1 MSPLSSLLLVAGRE
15 LRETFRRK
23 SYWTVLGLLVVGAT
37 LAVGLPDVI
46 GGDDDRTTYDVAV
59 VGATDSLV
67 VRLGGAGAAI
77 DADIEVRTVVDGPT
91 AERLV
96 ADDVIDLALI
106 AGSDPAPTIVVE
118 EDHDRLVILV
128 QQVVATEQLTAALG
142 EAGVSPDEVAA
153 ALDAPRPAV
162 RHLDEGR
169 ESRRGGA
176 SILSLLVY
184 FLLIVLMVQ
193 VANGVAIEKSNRIS
207 EVLLAVVRPG
217 PLMFGKVLGVGVSG
231 LLTTLAVALP
241 VLVKA
246 ALGGDLPDG
255 MVRAMIAGSAWL
267 VLGIALYL
275 TMAAAVG
282 AMVERQEETGSAT
295 APLNGALIGAYV
307 VAQSAP
313 ESTLATVLAYVPLT
327 SPLVVPVRLAIGV
340 SSTVEV
346 VVSLVLSVV
355 SVIVVGRLGA
365 VIYRR
370 AIVRT
375 GRRLKLAEVLR

>member
-1 MSPLSSLLLVAGRE
+1 
-15 LRETFRRK
+15 
-23 SYWTVLGLLVVGAT
+23 
-37 LAVGLPDVI
+37 
-46 GGDDDRTTYDVAV
+46 
-59 VGATDSLV
+59 
-67 VRLGGAGAAI
+67 
-77 DADIEVRTVVDGPT
+77 
-91 AERLV
+91 
-96 ADDVIDLALI
+96 
-106 AGSDPAPTIVVE
+106 
-118 EDHDRLVILV
+118 
-128 QQVVATEQLTAALG
+128 
-142 EAGVSPDEVAA
+142 
-153 ALDAPRPAV
+153 
-162 RHLDEGR
+162 
-169 ESRRGGA
+169 
-176 SILSLLVY
+176 
-184 FLLIVLMVQ
+184 MVQ

-217 PLMFGKVLGVGVSG
+217 PLMFGKVLGVGITG
-231 LLTTLAVALP
+231 LLTTFAVALP

-255 MVRAMIAGSAWL
+255 MVRAMVAGSAWL

-313 ESTLATVLAYVPLT
+313 ESALATVLAYVPLT